1 MGNITALS
9 ESLWR
14 HHHQR
19 NQTISLGIID
29 CPKLIG
35 ELPRQLSSL
44 QRLEIGG
51 CHKLVLPNGQ
61 LGIFQGDVKQF
72 SSLSVL
78 KISWME
84 NLKELCRE
92 LNKLASPEYLEI
104 YNCGFILPFP
114 MSYLPASLKT
124 LVCDTCRNLE
134 LESETWQ
141 SGSLESLGLNGCRSL
156 KALSLGSFHI
166 LTEISP
172 SNCTKLEQMEA
183 LLPSLRYL
191 SIYDCPEIEYFSE
204 EGLPSGIQ
212 SLVKL
217 CSKKNLKMLSC
228 SGLGNLTSLENLKIS
243 FCIRLLSLP
252 ED

>member
-1 MGNITALS
+1 METSPPAQPNHFCLLK
-9 ESLWR
+9 SLRFKRMPNWVKWHIPECEEIYR
-14 HHHQR
+14 E
-19 NQTISLGIID
+19 LGIID
-29 CPKLIG
+29 CPKLIE

-92 LNKLASPEYLEI
+92 LKKLASPEYLEI
-104 YNCGFILPFP
+104 YNCGSILPFP

-141 SGSLESLGLNGCRSL
+141 SGSLVSLGLLNGCRSL
-156 KALSLGSFHI
+156 KALSLGSFHM
-166 LTEISP
+166 LKQLRV
-172 SNCTKLEQMEA
+172 N
-183 LLPSLRYL
+183 LLPKELRCSRFL
-191 SIYDCPEIEYFSE
+191 RVRLGIK
-204 EGLPSGIQ
+204 PS
-212 SLVKL
+212 K
-217 CSKKNLKMLSC
+217 
-228 SGLGNLTSLENLKIS
+228 
-243 FCIRLLSLP
+243 
-252 ED
+252 